1 VFAHLSKIFL
11 IRKDWAVDGD
21 GHLIGRICAVASS
34 DFSRCC
40 ALIGP
45 TAENVGEALSPS
57 DVAADRLFTI
67 ARKMLGIGAMVFKV
81 PG

>member
-1 VFAHLSKIFL
+1 LLARLSKIFL

-21 GHLIGRICAVASS
+21 GRLIGRICADASS
-34 DFSRCC
+34 DFDRCC

-45 TAENVGEALSPS
+45 PAENVGEALSS
-57 DVAADRLFTI
+57 SGVAADRLVTI
-67 ARKMLGIGAMVFKV
+67 ARKMLGIGTLVFKV